1 MNKKV
6 LFISG
11 LLLLSGCSTFVD
23 NQYKVAPTGKAVTQ
37 LEKAKKL
44 PITMD
49 KEIKIAVTAQTQV
62 LDIFSIDSPGVIFDL
77 PMIKNGL
84 TINIEAEVNDSVF
97 VPSAKVINQSGDIR
111 AELDDDGLVYLKP
124 RLADGNRLQGNIKVH
139 PQIGD
144 SSLYLVI
151 FTDKDKLN
159 ETVAVSH
166 PAKLDAEGRGNYF
179 PEVGDIQVPRALT
192 GTFSIEATALGAGT
206 ARTSAQSSVLP
217 ALSATERPQQESVSF
232 YHQAIRAAIADNDV
246 DKAMGLLRD
255 AEQLGITDADQVF
268 RDAMKA
274 QLDKK

>member
-6 LFISG
+6 LFFSG
-11 LLLLSGCSTFVD
+11 LLLLNGCSTIVD
-23 NQYKVAPTGKAVTQ
+23 NQYQVAPTGKAVTQ
-37 LEKAKKL
+37 IEKAKQL

-49 KEIKIAVTAQTQV
+49 KEIKLAVTAQTQV
-62 LDIFSIDSPGVIFDL
+62 LDIHSIDSPGVIFEL
-77 PMIKNGL
+77 PMVKNGL
-84 TINIEAEVNDSVF
+84 DINIEAEIKDSVF

-111 AELDDDGLVYLKP
+111 AELDDQGLVYLKP

-144 SSLYLVI
+144 SALYLVV

-192 GTFSIEATALGAGT
+192 GKLSIEATALGA
-206 ARTSAQSSVLP
+206 RTDAPSTVLP
-217 ALSATERPQQESVSF
+217 ELSNTERPQQESVNF
-232 YHQAIRAAIADNDV
+232 YHQAIRTAIADNDV

-255 AEQLGITDADQVF
+255 AEQLGIADADQVF

-274 QLDKK
+274 QLDRQ

>member
-6 LFISG
+6 LLISG
-11 LLLLSGCSTFVD
+11 LLLLNGCSTIVD
-23 NQYKVAPTGKAVTQ
+23 DQYQVAPTGKAVTQ
-37 LEKAKKL
+37 IEKAKQL

-62 LDIFSIDSPGVIFDL
+62 LDIHSIDSPGVIFEL
-77 PMIKNGL
+77 PMVKNGL
-84 TINIEAEVNDSVF
+84 DINIEAEINDSVF
-97 VPSAKVINQSGDIR
+97 VPSAKAINQSGDIR
-111 AELDDDGLVYLKP
+111 AELDDEGLVYLKP

-144 SSLYLVI
+144 SALYLVV

-192 GTFSIEATALGAGT
+192 GKLSIEATALGA
-206 ARTSAQSSVLP
+206 RTDAPSTVLP
-217 ALSATERPQQESVSF
+217 ELSNTERPQQESVNF
-232 YHQAIRAAIADNDV
+232 YHQAIRTAIADNDV

-255 AEQLGITDADQVF
+255 AEQLGIADADQVF
-268 RDAMKA
+268 REAMKA
-274 QLDKK
+274 QLDRQ

>member
-11 LLLLSGCSTFVD
+11 LLLLNGCSTFVD
-23 NQYKVAPTGKAVTQ
+23 DQYQVAPTGKAVTQ
-37 LEKAKKL
+37 IEKAKQL

-49 KEIKIAVTAQTQV
+49 KEIKIAVTEQTQV
-62 LDIFSIDSPGVIFDL
+62 LDIDSIDSPSVIFEL
-77 PMIKNGL
+77 PMVKNGL
-84 TINIEAEVNDSVF
+84 AINIEAEINDSVF
-97 VPSAKVINQSGDIR
+97 VPSAKVINQSGEIR
-111 AELDDDGLVYLKP
+111 AALGDSDLVYLKP

-139 PQIGD
+139 PQMGD
-144 SSLYLVI
+144 SALYLVI

-166 PAKLDAEGRGNYF
+166 PAKLDAEGRGNYL
-179 PEVGDIQVPRALT
+179 PEVDDIQVPRALT
-192 GTFSIEATALGAGT
+192 GTFSIEATALGS
-206 ARTSAQSSVLP
+206 RTSDQTIVLP

-232 YHQAIRAAIADNDV
+232 YHQAIRAAIADSDV

-274 QLDKK
+274 QLDKQ

>member
-11 LLLLSGCSTFVD
+11 LLLLNGCSTIVD
-23 NQYKVAPTGKAVTQ
+23 NQYQIAPTGEAVTQ
-37 LEKAKKL
+37 IEKAKQL
-44 PITMD
+44 PLEMD
-49 KEIKIAVTAQTQV
+49 KEIKVAVTTQTQV
-62 LDIFSIDSPGVIFDL
+62 LDIHSIDSPGVIFEL
-77 PMIKNGL
+77 PMVKNGL
-84 TINIEAEVNDSVF
+84 DINIEAEINDSVF

-111 AELDDDGLVYLKP
+111 AELDDRGLVYLKP

-144 SSLYLVI
+144 SALYLVI
-151 FTDKDKLN
+151 FTDKDKLD

-192 GTFSIEATALGAGT
+192 GTFSIEAAALGA
-206 ARTSAQSSVLP
+206 RTSDQSIVLP
-217 ALSATERPQQESVSF
+217 ALSATERPQQESVTF

-274 QLDKK
+274 QLDKQ

>member
-6 LFISG
+6 LFVSG

-37 LEKAKKL
+37 IEKAKQL
-44 PITMD
+44 PIKMD

-62 LDIFSIDSPGVIFDL
+62 LDIYSIDSPGVIFDL
-77 PMIKNGL
+77 PMVKNGL
-84 TINIEAEVNDSVF
+84 AINIEAEVNDSVF

-111 AELDDDGLVYLKP
+111 AELDDEGLVYLKP

-166 PAKLDAEGRGNYF
+166 PAKLDAEGRGNYL

-192 GTFSIEATALGAGT
+192 GTFSIEATALGA
-206 ARTSAQSSVLP
+206 RNKAQSTILP

>member
-11 LLLLSGCSTFVD
+11 LLLLNGCSTIVD
-23 NQYKVAPTGKAVTQ
+23 NQYQIAPTGEAVTQ
-37 LEKAKKL
+37 IEKAKQL
-44 PITMD
+44 PLEMD
-49 KEIKIAVTAQTQV
+49 KEIKVAVTTQTQV
-62 LDIFSIDSPGVIFDL
+62 LDIDSIDSPGVIFDL
-77 PMIKNGL
+77 PMVKNGL
-84 TINIEAEVNDSVF
+84 AINIEAEVNDSVF

-111 AELDDDGLVYLKP
+111 AELDDEELVYLKP

-192 GTFSIEATALGAGT
+192 GTFSIEATALGA
-206 ARTSAQSSVLP
+206 RNNAQSIVLP

>member
-11 LLLLSGCSTFVD
+11 LLLLNGCSTIVD
-23 NQYKVAPTGKAVTQ
+23 NQYQIAPTGEAVTQ
-37 LEKAKKL
+37 IEKAKQL
-44 PITMD
+44 PLEMD
-49 KEIKIAVTAQTQV
+49 KELKVAVTTKTQV
-62 LDIFSIDSPGVIFDL
+62 LDIHNIDSPGVIFEL
-77 PMIKNGL
+77 PMVKNGL
-84 TINIEAEVNDSVF
+84 DINIEAEIYDSVF
-97 VPSAKVINQSGDIR
+97 VPSAKIINQSGDIR
-111 AELDDDGLVYLKP
+111 AKLDDDELVYLKP
-124 RLADGNRLQGNIKVH
+124 RLADGNRLQGNIKAH
-139 PQIGD
+139 PQVGD
-144 SSLYLVI
+144 SALYLVI

-166 PAKLDAEGRGNYF
+166 PAKLDAEGRGNYLAG
-179 PEVGDIQVPRALT
+179 VDDIQVPRALT
-192 GTFSIEATALGAGT
+192 GTFSIEATALGA
-206 ARTSAQSSVLP
+206 RTRDQSIVQP

-274 QLDKK
+274 QLDKQ

>member
-1 MNKKV
+1 
-6 LFISG
+6 
-11 LLLLSGCSTFVD
+11 
-23 NQYKVAPTGKAVTQ
+23 
-37 LEKAKKL
+37 
-44 PITMD
+44 MD

-62 LDIFSIDSPGVIFDL
+62 LDIYSIDSPGVIFDL
-77 PMIKNGL
+77 PMVKNGL
-84 TINIEAEVNDSVF
+84 AINIEAEVNDSVF

-111 AELDDDGLVYLKP
+111 AELDDEGLVYLKP

-166 PAKLDAEGRGNYF
+166 PAKLDAEGRGNYL

-192 GTFSIEATALGAGT
+192 GTFSIEATALGA
-206 ARTSAQSSVLP
+206 RNKAQSTILP

>member
-6 LFISG
+6 LFIFG
-11 LLLLSGCSTFVD
+11 LLLLNGCSTIVD
-23 NQYKVAPTGKAVTQ
+23 NQYQIAPTGKAVTQ
-37 LEKAKKL
+37 IEKAKQL
-44 PITMD
+44 PLEMD

-62 LDIFSIDSPGVIFDL
+62 LDIHSIDTPGVIFDL
-77 PMIKNGL
+77 PMVKNGL
-84 TINIEAEVNDSVF
+84 DINIEAEIHDSVF
-97 VPSAKVINQSGDIR
+97 VPSAKVINQSGEIR
-111 AELDDDGLVYLKP
+111 AALRESDLEYLKP

-192 GTFSIEATALGAGT
+192 GTFSIEATALR

-217 ALSATERPQQESVSF
+217 ALSTTERPQQESVSF
-232 YHQAIRAAIADNDV
+232 YHQAIRAAIEENDI

-274 QLDKK
+274 QLKR

>member
-23 NQYKVAPTGKAVTQ
+23 NQYKVAPTGKAMTQ

-62 LDIFSIDSPGVIFDL
+62 LDIYSIDSPGVIFDL
-77 PMIKNGL
+77 PMVKNGL
-84 TINIEAEVNDSVF
+84 AINIEAEVNDSVF

-192 GTFSIEATALGAGT
+192 GTFSIEATALGAHNN
-206 ARTSAQSSVLP
+206 AQPIVLP
-217 ALSATERPQQESVSF
+217 ALSATEGPQQESVSF

>member
-6 LFISG
+6 LLISG
-11 LLLLSGCSTFVD
+11 LLLLNGCSTSVD
-23 NQYKVAPTGKAVTQ
+23 DQYQVAPIGKAVTQ
-37 LEKAKKL
+37 IQQAKKL
-44 PITMD
+44 PLEMD
-49 KEIKIAVTAQTQV
+49 QEIKLAVTAQTQT
-62 LDIFSIDSPGVIFDL
+62 LDIHSIDSPGVIFEL
-77 PMIKNGL
+77 PMVKNGL
-84 TINIEAEVNDSVF
+84 DVNIETEINDSVF

-111 AELDDDGLVYLKP
+111 AELDDQGLVYLKP

-144 SSLYLVI
+144 SALYLVV

-192 GTFSIEATALGAGT
+192 GKLSIEATALGA
-206 ARTSAQSSVLP
+206 RTDAPSTVLP
-217 ALSATERPQQESVSF
+217 VLSNTERPQQESVNF
-232 YHQAIRAAIADNDV
+232 YHQAIRTAIADNDV

-255 AEQLGITDADQVF
+255 AEQLGIADADQVF

-274 QLDKK
+274 QLDRQ

>member
-1 MNKKV
+1 
-6 LFISG
+6 
-11 LLLLSGCSTFVD
+11 LSGCSTFVD

-37 LEKAKKL
+37 IEKAKQL

-49 KEIKIAVTAQTQV
+49 KEIKIAVTTQTQV
-62 LDIFSIDSPGVIFDL
+62 LDIYSIDSPGVIFDL
-77 PMIKNGL
+77 PMVKNGL
-84 TINIEAEVNDSVF
+84 AINIEAEVNDSVF

-192 GTFSIEATALGAGT
+192 GTFSIEATALGA
-206 ARTSAQSSVLP
+206 RNNAQSIVLP
-217 ALSATERPQQESVSF
+217 ALSATESPQQESVSF

-274 QLDKK
+274 QLDKR

>member
-11 LLLLSGCSTFVD
+11 LLLLNGCSTIVD
-23 NQYKVAPTGKAVTQ
+23 DQYQVAPIGKAVTQ
-37 LEKAKKL
+37 IQQAKKL
-44 PITMD
+44 PLEMD
-49 KEIKIAVTAQTQV
+49 QEIKLAVTAQTQV
-62 LDIFSIDSPGVIFDL
+62 LDIHSIDSPGVIFEL
-77 PMIKNGL
+77 PMVKNGFD
-84 TINIEAEVNDSVF
+84 INIEAEIKDSVF

-111 AELDDDGLVYLKP
+111 AELDDQGLVYLKP

-144 SSLYLVI
+144 SALYLVV

-192 GTFSIEATALGAGT
+192 GKLSIEATALGA
-206 ARTSAQSSVLP
+206 RTDDPSTVLP
-217 ALSATERPQQESVSF
+217 VLSNTERPQKESVNF
-232 YHQAIRAAIADNDV
+232 YHQAIRTAIADNDV

-255 AEQLGITDADQVF
+255 AEQLGIADADQVF

-274 QLDKK
+274 QLDRQ

>member
-6 LFISG
+6 LLISG
-11 LLLLSGCSTFVD
+11 LLLLNGCSTIVD
-23 NQYKVAPTGKAVTQ
+23 DQYQVAPIGKAVTQ
-37 LEKAKKL
+37 IQQAKKL
-44 PITMD
+44 PLEMD
-49 KEIKIAVTAQTQV
+49 QEIKLAVTAQTQT
-62 LDIFSIDSPGVIFDL
+62 LDIHSIDSPGVIFEL
-77 PMIKNGL
+77 PMVKNGL
-84 TINIEAEVNDSVF
+84 DVNIETEINDSVF

-111 AELDDDGLVYLKP
+111 AELDDQGLVYLKP

-144 SSLYLVI
+144 SALYLVV

-192 GTFSIEATALGAGT
+192 GKLSIEATALGA
-206 ARTSAQSSVLP
+206 RTDAPSTVLP
-217 ALSATERPQQESVSF
+217 VLSNTERPQQESVNF
-232 YHQAIRAAIADNDV
+232 YHQAIRTAIADNDV

-255 AEQLGITDADQVF
+255 AEQLGIADADQVF
-268 RDAMKA
+268 REAMKA
-274 QLDKK
+274 QLDRQ

>member
-6 LFISG
+6 LLISG
-11 LLLLSGCSTFVD
+11 LLLLNGCSTSVD
-23 NQYKVAPTGKAVTQ
+23 DQYQVAPKGKAVTQ
-37 LEKAKKL
+37 IQQAKKL
-44 PITMD
+44 PLEMD
-49 KEIKIAVTAQTQV
+49 QEIKLAVTAQTQT
-62 LDIFSIDSPGVIFDL
+62 LDIHSIDSPGVIFEL
-77 PMIKNGL
+77 PMVKNGL
-84 TINIEAEVNDSVF
+84 DVNIETEINDSVF

-111 AELDDDGLVYLKP
+111 AELDDQGLVYLKP

-144 SSLYLVI
+144 SALYLVV

-192 GTFSIEATALGAGT
+192 GKLSIEATALGA
-206 ARTSAQSSVLP
+206 RTDDPSTVLP
-217 ALSATERPQQESVSF
+217 VLSNTERPQQESVNF
-232 YHQAIRAAIADNDV
+232 YHQAIRTAIADNDV

-255 AEQLGITDADQVF
+255 AEQLGIADADQVF
-268 RDAMKA
+268 REAMKA
-274 QLDKK
+274 QLDRQ

>member
-6 LFISG
+6 FFIYG

-23 NQYKVAPTGKAVTQ
+23 NQYKVAPAGKAVTQ
-37 LEKAKKL
+37 LEKAKQL
-44 PITMD
+44 PITME

-62 LDIFSIDSPGVIFDL
+62 LDIYSIDSPGVIFDL
-77 PMIKNGL
+77 PMVKNGL
-84 TINIEAEVNDSVF
+84 AINIEAEVNDSVF

-111 AELDDDGLVYLKP
+111 AELDDEGLVYLKP

-192 GTFSIEATALGAGT
+192 GKFSIEATALGA
-206 ARTSAQSSVLP
+206 RNNAQSIVLP